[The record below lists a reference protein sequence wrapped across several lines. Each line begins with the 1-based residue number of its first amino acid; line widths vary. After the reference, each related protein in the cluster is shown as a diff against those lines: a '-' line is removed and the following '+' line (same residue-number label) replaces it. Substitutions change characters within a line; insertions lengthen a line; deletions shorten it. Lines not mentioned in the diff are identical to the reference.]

1 MLSFENE
8 TGRTGNTGHYL
19 PKVKIK
25 DCNAKIYG
33 RYFFEQPLKSGI
45 KTYENI
51 QSIPT
56 GQEVSTRLII
66 QALNADPKAI
76 QKINLTGN
84 LERAGDK
91 QFSLFLKKSKKLY
104 LFSEETVK
112 ALQTGSINLIW
123 Y

>member
-19 PKVKIK
+19 PKIKIK

-33 RYFFEQPLKSGI
+33 RYFFEQPLKSDI
-45 KTYENI
+45 KIYENI

-66 QALNADPKAI
+66 QAVDADPKAI
-76 QKINLTGN
+76 QKINFTGN
-84 LERAGDK
+84 LERTGDK
-91 QFSLFLKKSKKLY
+91 QFSLFLKKSKNYIYFQKKL
-104 LFSEETVK
+104 
-112 ALQTGSINLIW
+112 
-123 Y
+123 